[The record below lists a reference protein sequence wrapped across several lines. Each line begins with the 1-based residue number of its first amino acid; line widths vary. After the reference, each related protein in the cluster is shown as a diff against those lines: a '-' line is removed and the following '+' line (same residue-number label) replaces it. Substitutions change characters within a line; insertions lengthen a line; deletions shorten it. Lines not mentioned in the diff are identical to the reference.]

1 MNSLEAQRVIE
12 SLRKGIPPDG
22 YVSEFTVGRASE
34 VDQLASRLH
43 AERPGALL
51 IQANYGSGK
60 THLLRLLRETALR
73 EGFAV
78 SYISLDS
85 KSAVRFDKMDRILGT
100 IIRNLE
106 CAGHPGKG
114 PATLFSAV
122 LAALTAKCPDVE
134 RRSQLGEL
142 SNHGS
147 WEYTKTLQS
156 QPLYVGLRAWIVATS
171 HSEDSA
177 LSLIPQEVEAW
188 LCEPWNYYT
197 QGTWLLREFV
207 SSLRRYF
214 RDTRLDW
221 RFGGNS
227 GHMFALNRSEYQ
239 PVWDTLNDLNLLAQ
253 LAGKRRLIVLV
264 DEFEDVI
271 YNLPGQGARMKAFY
285 NLFRLFDGDFQGHSF
300 YAVTPG
306 FVDKAK
312 RALMGRGVLGYDAS
326 IFDAMP
332 TFALSPLTEAELASL
347 ALRIA
352 LAHGLAY
359 SWSPTVALGPGGLST
374 VVRHTSHLQLEDRS
388 RHVIRELV
396 KAMDERLEEAE

>member
-22 YVSEFTVGRASE
+22 YVSRFTVGRASE
-34 VDQLASRLH
+34 VNQLTSRLH

-85 KSAVRFDKMDRILGT
+85 KSAIRFDKMDRILGT

-114 PATLFSAV
+114 PTTLFSAV
-122 LAALTAKCPDVE
+122 LAALIAKCPDVE
-134 RRSQLGEL
+134 RRAQLDEL
-142 SNHGS
+142 SNCGR
-147 WEYTKTLQS
+147 WEYSKILRS
-156 QPLYVGLRAWIVATS
+156 PALYVGLRAWIVATS
-171 HSEDSA
+171 HPEDGA
-177 LSLIPQEVEAW
+177 LAPIPQEVEAW
-188 LCEPWNYYT
+188 LSEPWNYYT
-197 QGTWLLREFV
+197 QGHWLSREFV
-207 SSLRRYF
+207 SNLRRYF

-227 GHMFALNRSEYQ
+227 GHMFVLSQSEYQ
-239 PVWDTLNDLNLLAQ
+239 PAWDTLNDLNLLAQ
-253 LAGKRRLIVLV
+253 LAGKRRLVVLV
-264 DEFEDVI
+264 DEFEDVM
-271 YNLPGQGARMKAFY
+271 YNLTGQGARMKAFY
-285 NLFRLFDGDFQGHSF
+285 NLFRLFDGDFHGHSF

-312 RALMGRGVLGYDAS
+312 HALMGRGVMDYDFS
-326 IFDAMP
+326 TFDAMP

-347 ALRIA
+347 AGSIA
-352 LAHGLAY
+352 TAHGLAY
-359 SWSPTVALGPGGLST
+359 SWNPTIALGLEGLAK
-374 VVRHTSHLQLEDRS
+374 VVRDTAHLQLEDRS
-388 RHVIRELV
+388 RYVIRELV
-396 KAMDERLEEAE
+396 KVLDECLEETE